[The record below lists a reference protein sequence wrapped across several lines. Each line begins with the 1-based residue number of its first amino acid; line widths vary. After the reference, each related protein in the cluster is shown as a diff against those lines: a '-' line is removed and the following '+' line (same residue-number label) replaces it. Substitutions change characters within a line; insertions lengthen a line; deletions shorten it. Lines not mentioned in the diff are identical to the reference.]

1 MNPKR
6 PQCMNS
12 PSYERLPR
20 LPPGLCQVY
29 VKSRVRRKVRP
40 ELPKSAWWILPVLP
54 WRRAGTGSSSP
65 RIAALSTLSAGP
77 YELNELS
84 PEPFTMH
91 TAAQSPGVGAQ
102 PLVLLAG
109 GVSEPGRSLQTGPAT
124 AQQFLASAPYPI
136 YNCPLLTTAWEHQI

>member
-1 MNPKR
+1 MR
-6 PQCMNS
+6 GGS
-12 PSYERLPR
+12 
-20 LPPGLCQVY
+20 CQ
-29 VKSRVRRKVRP
+29 SFHDAGRAQGAP
-40 ELPKSAWWILPVLP
+40 ALTSLLSA
-54 WRRAGTGSSSP
+54 
-65 RIAALSTLSAGP
+65 LSAGP

-84 PEPFTMH
+84 PEPFTTH

-136 YNCPLLTTAWEHQI
+136 YICPLLTTAWEHQI